1 MRINFAKIDDTG
13 DPEGTLAMPRNGPGN
28 APRTHERLLTA
39 LIVAFVIVALA
50 FVHGTSAASTGGRS
64 LEMRLQAL
72 EDEKEIHD
80 LLVDYGHRFDTF
92 DFVGYSKLF
101 SEKGTWKGNYG
112 GQYVVA
118 TGPSEVLAMM
128 NRVNRSTKYDPKNIA
143 GMHLMTNFFIQVN
156 GDRAVSRSR
165 WTYFTRDENNK
176 LVPSLAGH
184 YEDTLIREK
193 GQWKFLERK
202 VTRDIPPED

>member
-1 MRINFAKIDDTG
+1 MRINLSRNDDTR
-13 DPEGTLAMPRNGPGN
+13 DPEGTLAMRPNTPGK
-28 APRTHERLLTA
+28 APPTHGRLLSA
-39 LIVAFVIVALA
+39 LIVACMIVSVA
-50 FVHGTSAASTGGRS
+50 FVHGISAASTGSRS
-64 LEMRLQAL
+64 LETRLQAL
-72 EDEKEIHD
+72 EDEKEIRE
-80 LLVDYGHRFDTF
+80 LLVEYGHRFDTF

-128 NRVNRSTKYDPKNIA
+128 NRVNGSTKYDPKNIA
-143 GMHLMTNFFIQVN
+143 AMHLMTNFFIQVN

-165 WTYFTRDENNK
+165 WTFFTRDEHNK
-176 LVPSLAGH
+176 LVASLAGH
-184 YEDTLIREK
+184 YEDILIREK

>member
-1 MRINFAKIDDTG
+1 MRINFTKIDDTG
-13 DPEGTLAMPRNGPGN
+13 DSEGTMHRSTPNN
-28 APRTHERLLTA
+28 AARTQVRLLS
-39 LIVAFVIVALA
+39 LLVVAFMIIAIA
-50 FVHGTSAASTGGRS
+50 SVHGMSAASTAGRS
-64 LEMRLQAL
+64 LEARLQAL
-72 EDEKEIHD
+72 EDEKDIRD
-80 LLVDYGHRFDTF
+80 LLVDYGHRFDTY

-118 TGPSEVLAMM
+118 TGPGEILAMM
-128 NRVNRSTKYDPKNIA
+128 NRVNRSTSYDPKNIA
-143 GMHLMTNFFIQVN
+143 AMHLMTNFVIQVN
-156 GDRAVSRSR
+156 GDHAVSRSR
-165 WTYFTRDENNK
+165 WTFFTRDAGNK

-202 VTRDIPPED
+202 VTRDIPPPD

>member
-1 MRINFAKIDDTG
+1 MRINSCRIEDIG
-13 DPEGTLAMPRNGPGN
+13 DPERTIPRNMPGK
-28 APRTHERLLTA
+28 APRTHERLLSL
-39 LIVAFVIVALA
+39 LIVAITVIAIA
-50 FVHGTSAASTGGRS
+50 SVHGMSTASTAGGS
-64 LEMRLQAL
+64 LETRLQAL
-72 EDEKEIHD
+72 EDEKEIRD

-112 GQYVVA
+112 GKYVVA

-128 NRVNRSTKYDPKNIA
+128 TRVNGSKSYDPKNITA
-143 GMHLMTNFFIQVN
+143 MHLMTNFFIQVN
-156 GDRAVSRSR
+156 GDQAVSRSR
-165 WTYFTRDENNK
+165 WTFFTRDASNK

-184 YEDTLIREK
+184 YDDTLIREK

-202 VTRDIPPED
+202 VTRDIPPGD